1 MQKQNQIMINLSQPL
16 LCRLIESNAEEH
28 PDALA
33 ISSADGELTFKELND
48 RAGQLSQRLRVLGVG
63 PDVPVALFIR
73 SSLEMVIGALGILK
87 AGGAYLPLDPENPAS
102 RTSLILNDAKAPVVV
117 TESREV
123 HRLPQGDWSVVD
135 IDVPLPASKLRED
148 LVVSRESS
156 LNDLAYIIYTS
167 GSTGQPKGV
176 QITHASLL
184 NLVSWHC
191 SEFSITPEDRATQIA
206 GIGFDAAVWELWPHL
221 AAGAS
226 IHIPDELTRT
236 EPELMRDWLL
246 AKGITVCFLP
256 TLMAERVMTLMW
268 PEDASLR
275 FLLTGADTLKHHP
288 SAKLPFVLVNNYGP
302 TECTVVST
310 SGIVPPVEN
319 PAQKPAIGKPIFNAR
334 VYILDE
340 ALQKVPEGSAGQLFI
355 GGEGVARGYVNRPLL
370 TATRFMPDPFSEEPG
385 ARMYA
390 TGDRGM
396 FLVDGQIAFLGRLD
410 DQIKIRGYRIEPE
423 EIVSTLVRI
432 PEILEAAV
440 AVRGDQP
447 EEYRL
452 VAYVVTDPN
461 NNLTY
466 SAIQE
471 FLREHL
477 PDYMVPTVFVVL
489 DRLPLTSHGKV
500 DRAALPDPGE
510 ENTMKDDSIE
520 DAESPVEVRLK
531 EILIPLLKVNELGVH
546 SNFFQLGGHSLL
558 GAQVLVRIRES
569 FGVELSLKT
578 IFDHPTVGGISAEI
592 ERLILEKLEGL
603 DPSTDAQAGIS

>member
-288 SAKLPFVLVNNYGP
+288 SAKLPFLLVNNYGP

-396 FLVDGQIAFLGRLD
+396 FLEDGQIAFLGRLD

-452 VAYVVTDPN
+452 VAYVVIAPN

-569 FGVELSLKT
+569 FGVELSLKA

-603 DPSTDAQAGIS
+603 DASTDAQAGIS

>member
-1 MQKQNQIMINLSQPL
+1 MQMQKQKQITTNMSQPL
-16 LCRLIESNAEEH
+16 LCRLIEDQAAEQPH
-28 PDALA
+28 ALA
-33 ISSADGELTFKELND
+33 VSSADGELTFKELND

-87 AGGAYLPLDPENPAS
+87 SGGAYLPMDPENPAA
-102 RTSLILNDAKAPVVV
+102 RTSLILNDAQISVVV

-135 IDVPLPASKLRED
+135 IDVPPPASKLRED
-148 LVVSRESS
+148 LVISRDSTIK
-156 LNDLAYIIYTS
+156 DLAYIIYTS

-176 QITHASLL
+176 QITHASLV

-191 SEFSITPEDRATQIA
+191 SAFSITPSDRATQIA

-226 IHIPDELTRT
+226 VHIPDDLTRT

-256 TLMAERVMTLMW
+256 TLMAERVMTLKW
-268 PEDASLR
+268 PEDAPLR
-275 FLLTGADTLKHHP
+275 FLLTGADTLKHYP
-288 SAKLPFVLVNNYGP
+288 SPKLPFVLVNNYGP

-319 PAQKPAIGKPIFNAR
+319 PAQKPAIGKPITNAR

-340 ALQKVPEGSAGQLFI
+340 ALRKVPKGSAGQLFI
-355 GGEGVARGYVNRPLL
+355 GGEGVARGYVNRPVL
-370 TATRFMPDPFSEEPG
+370 TVSRFIPDPFSMEPE

-396 FLVDGQIAFLGRLD
+396 FLEDGQIAFLGRLD

-440 AVRGDQP
+440 AVRGDRP
-447 EEYRL
+447 EEQRL

-461 NNLTY
+461 KTLAY
-466 SAIQE
+466 GAIQE
-471 FLREHL
+471 FLRERL
-477 PDYMVPTVFVVL
+477 PDYMVPAVFVML
-489 DRLPLTSHGKV
+489 DRLPLTTNGKV
-500 DRAALPDPGE
+500 DRSALPEPAV
-510 ENTMKDDSIE
+510 ENTMKEDSVDE
-520 DAESPVEVRLK
+520 AESPVETRLK

-592 ERLILEKLEGL
+592 ERIILEKLERS
-603 DPSTDAQAGIS
+603 DASTACQGE

>member
-1 MQKQNQIMINLSQPL
+1 
-16 LCRLIESNAEEH
+16 
-28 PDALA
+28 
-33 ISSADGELTFKELND
+33 
-48 RAGQLSQRLRVLGVG
+48 
-63 PDVPVALFIR
+63 
-73 SSLEMVIGALGILK
+73 
-87 AGGAYLPLDPENPAS
+87 
-102 RTSLILNDAKAPVVV
+102 
-117 TESREV
+117 
-123 HRLPQGDWSVVD
+123 
-135 IDVPLPASKLRED
+135 
-148 LVVSRESS
+148 
-156 LNDLAYIIYTS
+156 
-167 GSTGQPKGV
+167 
-176 QITHASLL
+176 
-184 NLVSWHC
+184 
-191 SEFSITPEDRATQIA
+191 
-206 GIGFDAAVWELWPHL
+206 
-221 AAGAS
+221 
-226 IHIPDELTRT
+226 
-236 EPELMRDWLL
+236 
-246 AKGITVCFLP
+246 
-256 TLMAERVMTLMW
+256 MAERVMTLMW

-396 FLVDGQIAFLGRLD
+396 FLEDGQIAFLGRLD

-452 VAYVVTDPN
+452 VAYVVIAPN

-603 DPSTDAQAGIS
+603 DASTDAQAGIS

>member
-396 FLVDGQIAFLGRLD
+396 FLEDGQIAFLGRLD

-452 VAYVVTDPN
+452 VAYVVIAPN

-569 FGVELSLKT
+569 FGVELSLKA

>member
-334 VYILDE
+334 AYILDE

-396 FLVDGQIAFLGRLD
+396 FLEDGQIAFLGRLD

-452 VAYVVTDPN
+452 VAYVVIAPN

-603 DPSTDAQAGIS
+603 DASTDAQAGIS